1 MKDKKRF
8 RTVFSE
14 YQLAMLQSAFEIN
27 PYPDYISKVDLSK
40 HLKLSE
46 HKIQV
51 LYNFDSIVKKY
62 IYKKIALIYIS
73 YWWNKKIFSLYGFIP
88 WAGIAQNFFFNKMI
102 TLHGVKFQIF
112 NKGWLFFLYFSNFF
126 RPWGG
131 SWPCWPNLGQSM
143 PMTVKVWIIWNW
155 KDESAFTLNLLLF
168 SPPNNP

>member
-73 YWWNKKIFSLYGFIP
+73 Y
-88 WAGIAQNFFFNKMI
+88 
-102 TLHGVKFQIF
+102 
-112 NKGWLFFLYFSNFF
+112 
-126 RPWGG
+126 
-131 SWPCWPNLGQSM
+131 
-143 PMTVKVWIIWNW
+143 
-155 KDESAFTLNLLLF
+155 
-168 SPPNNP
+168 